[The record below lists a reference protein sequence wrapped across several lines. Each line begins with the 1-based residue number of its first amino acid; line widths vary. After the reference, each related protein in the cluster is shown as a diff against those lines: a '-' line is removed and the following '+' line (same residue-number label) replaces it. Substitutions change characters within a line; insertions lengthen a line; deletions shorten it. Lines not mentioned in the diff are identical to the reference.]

1 MPRYQGIVI
10 AGFGGQGIL
19 SIGRILAQA
28 GMSEGMN
35 VSWLP
40 SYGPEIR
47 GGTAYCHVILS
58 DGVIGSPLLNSATA
72 LIAMNRPSYEKYAG
86 LVCEGGLVIVDSS
99 LVNIGEAGEGEG
111 AESAGASASASS
123 LGAVESAGA
132 SASGSP
138 AGAAGSGGAS
148 GAASGAAAAGLAG
161 RRLFCIPATKT
172 ALDNG
177 NAAFANIILAGKL
190 LAETGAISTESFEQ
204 ALRKV
209 LSKRYQHLIP
219 KEMEMLRLGM
229 EA

>member
-1 MPRYQGIVI
+1 MPRYQGIAI

-19 SIGRILAQA
+19 SIGRIIAQA

-58 DGVIGSPLLNSATA
+58 DGAIGSPLLNSATA

-86 LVCEGGLVIVDSS
+86 SVSEGGLIIVDSS
-99 LVNIGEAGEGEG
+99 LIDLGGEPEG
-111 AESAGASASASS
+111 AH
-123 LGAVESAGA
+123 
-132 SASGSP
+132 
-138 AGAAGSGGAS
+138 
-148 GAASGAAAAGLAG
+148 AG
-161 RRLFCIPATKT
+161 RRIFRIPATKT

-190 LAETGAISTESFEQ
+190 IAETGIVSTASFEQ

-219 KEMEMLRLGM
+219 KEMEMLALGM
-229 EA
+229 GA